1 MTDPIS
7 DLLTRIRNAIMAGH
21 KVVEAPAS
29 KLKTEVARILFDKGY
44 ILGYKVV
51 ESENKQ
57 GTLKIA
63 LKYNPKN
70 KKPAI
75 KTLQRASRPGLRYYS
90 GVDDLPRVLNGLGIA
105 IISTSRGLMTDKEA
119 KRENIGGE
127 VLCYVY

>member
-29 KLKTEVARILFDKGY
+29 KLKEEIARILFEKGY
-44 ILGYKVV
+44 ILGYKVI

-57 GTLKIA
+57 GILKIA

-75 KTLQRASRPGLRYYS
+75 KNLQRASRPGLRYYS

-119 KRENIGGE
+119 KKENIGGE